1 MNKEFLESLYFLLDE
16 LPSSICVIDQIN
28 LINKITGQDLTF
40 KPVKLRIENNIVDA
54 LEIKGDRSV
63 LQRFIKKTGI
73 KPYNYIKYRSRL

>member
-16 LPSSICVIDQIN
+16 LPSSICVIDQID

-63 LQRFIKKTGI
+63 LQRFIKNTGI